1 MRDIER
7 RLQRLSDKFV
17 EAKDDAAKW
26 QRNYIESE
34 RQAMEQMKR
43 VQEVAAERDALRE
56 RMRDALYELAAL
68 VPDPSA
74 PDFTLACQNPADVQC
89 LLQAWAILHIDA
101 APERQGVTVPCTE
114 SLSSATPAAPDTKN
128 YCNCPQCQT
137 RDCPAGRELAAVV
150 DERDAL
156 RAECD
161 RLGELLDAA
170 VARDPRRADE
180 IRAMLA
186 TARKGDTK

>member
-1 MRDIER
+1 MTTNNAAPAAAPSWNDELEQARAEIER
-7 RLQRLSDKFV
+7 LLNEYDKMRIIADGHR
-17 EAKDDAAKW
+17 E
-26 QRNYIESE
+26 NSE
-34 RQAMEQMKR
+34 FFE
-43 VQEVAAERDALRE
+43 AERDALRE

-114 SLSSATPAAPDTKN
+114 SSSSATPAAPDTKN

-137 RDCPAGRELAAVV
+137 RDCPAGRELAEA
-150 DERDAL
+150 RNTAL
-156 RAECD
+156 E
-161 RLGELLDAA
+161 DAA
-170 VARDPRRADE
+170 RSFDLMPPCVYSGQQVAVI
-180 IRAMLA
+180 IRAL
-186 TARKGDTK
+186 KEKP